1 LREIKSSIDLIQVG
15 VIQEESSRLTSL
27 YGWVKD
33 SDSTDTSTI
42 NAEEVEQLDS
52 LLNAQDDLKKNIRV
66 NTAQFTPLK

>member
-1 LREIKSSIDLIQVG
+1 MSIDLVYVLGIQD
-15 VIQEESSRLTSL
+15 ESQGPTFL

-52 LLNAQDDLKKNIRV
+52 LLTAQDELKKNIRV
-66 NTAQFTPLK
+66 TPVYHMP